1 MIEDNLINRTLDG
14 FKIISLLGRG
24 GMARV
29 YQGIDTSL
37 DRYVAIKVIDTPHLA
52 EEEYI
57 KRFRREAQVIAQLN
71 HPNVVQVYHYG
82 EVDDYLYIAMQ
93 YIQGADLEFILS
105 DYHKDGEFISPE
117 EAVNVIRDISSA
129 LDYIHSKGVI
139 HRDVKPS
146 NILLTRE
153 GRAIL
158 SDFGLALLTDVGTL
172 GEIFGSPDYISP
184 EQAISSAK
192 AQPESDQYSL
202 GVIAYE
208 MFTGRRPFNSPEP
221 LDLAMQH
228 VTEPPQNPRELRPEI
243 TPEVDAAILRAL
255 SKNPEERYPSCASFV
270 ETLAGALE
278 TMSFDKV
285 STPPTLTHITIPE
298 RVKVHRAAHPLPPLP
313 KSEPAATSPLS
324 SQPENSKPSDPQQT
338 RLLRQVVGVAGV
350 LIIMLICLC
359 ASAVYLYRSITP
371 GGDDSRAQRTQQA
384 IIPPVIDEELDQPSP
399 SVMTTATAPIT
410 ASATPNPTE
419 ASTITPVPE
428 AGTALLLLVKD
439 GDKSIFV
446 INQGPADIPLVQLK
460 LGNPPSQV
468 SGDQWKLAALKPGE
482 CVSVFNNIKDAKEN
496 EPGALQC
503 TQVGEQIERKG
514 KDRFWKNEFNIYFD
528 GEYAGKCAPNQKDC
542 EIRVELNR

>member
-1 MIEDNLINRTLDG
+1 MFVDNLINRLLDG

-29 YQGIDTSL
+29 YQGIDTNL
-37 DRYVAIKVIDTPHLA
+37 GRYVAIKVIDTPHLA

-82 EVDDYLYIAMQ
+82 EAEDYLYIAMQ

-117 EAVNVIRDISSA
+117 EAIKVIQDISSA

-153 GRAIL
+153 GQAIL

-172 GEIFGSPDYISP
+172 GEIFGSPEYISP
-184 EQAISSAK
+184 EQAISSANAGPK
-192 AQPESDQYSL
+192 SDQYSL
-202 GVIAYE
+202 GVITYE
-208 MFTGRRPFNSPEP
+208 MLTGRRPFNASEP

-228 VTEPPQNPRELRPEI
+228 VTENPPSPRELRPEI
-243 TPEVDAAILRAL
+243 TPEVETAILKAI
-255 SKNPEERYPSCASFV
+255 SKKPEDRYPSCSSFV
-270 ETLAGALE
+270 EALAEAME

-298 RVKVHRAAHPLPPLP
+298 RVKVHRAAHPLPPILI
-313 KSEPAATSPLS
+313 SEQAADPQVLS
-324 SQPENSKPSDPQQT
+324 QSDISEHGDPQQA
-338 RLLRQVVGVAGV
+338 RLFRQIIGVAGV

-359 ASAVYLYRSITP
+359 MSAIYMYRSFTST
-371 GGDDSRAQRTQQA
+371 GDNSRAQLTQQA
-384 IIPPVIDEELDQPSP
+384 PIP
-399 SVMTTATAPIT
+399 SVDVDDPNQQTPNLYITATFTLAV
-410 ASATPNPTE
+410 SATPSLPAT
-419 ASTITPVPE
+419 STLTPMPE
-428 AGTALLLLVKD
+428 AGSALVLLVKD
-439 GDKSIFV
+439 GDKSLFV

-460 LGNPPSQV
+460 LGNPPSQI
-468 SGDQWKLAALKPGE
+468 SGDQWQILTLKTGE
-482 CVSVFNNIKDAKEN
+482 CVSVWANIKDAKDKK
-496 EPGALQC
+496 PDDLQC
-503 TQVGEQIERKG
+503 EQVGEKIERKG
-514 KDRFWKNEFNIYFD
+514 NSRFWKSEFNIYYN
-528 GEYAGKCAPNQKDC
+528 GEFAGKCAPNQKDC
-542 EIRVELNR
+542 EFQIELER